1 MSIPA
6 TTVEIGF
13 DLSALGGPFF
23 ILDDPVQGVLD
34 NTEYTLGGTL
44 FYDVSE
50 FVRNVSVRRGKSRQL
65 DRFTAGVASVEF
77 NNNSRAFD
85 PENASSPFYQMLES
99 EKSKERS
106 RTSKIRISL
115 SR

>member
-1 MSIPA
+1 MAIPA

-44 FYDVSE
+44 FYDVTE
-50 FVRNVSVRRGKSRQL
+50 YVRSVSVRRGKSRQL
-65 DRFTAGVASVEF
+65 SIVAKVATAYRFVQQTQQP
-77 NNNSRAFD
+77 R
-85 PENASSPFYQMLES
+85 YL
-99 EKSKERS
+99 
-106 RTSKIRISL
+106 
-115 SR
+115 